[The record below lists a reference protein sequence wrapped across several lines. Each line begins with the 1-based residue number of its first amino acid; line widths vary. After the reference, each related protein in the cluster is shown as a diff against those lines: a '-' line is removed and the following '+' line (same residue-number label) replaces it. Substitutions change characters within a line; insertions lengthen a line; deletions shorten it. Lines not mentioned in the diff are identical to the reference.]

1 MLSLKTIKKIANI
14 YAANP
19 KLKGLNPQ
27 GKFLKFEGL
36 KPGEIIYNPTLIEE
50 KIDGVGRNIIM
61 ARVESRGSDWLKPET
76 FDPHAV
82 AFEQV
87 DEYRYAPVPGAIV
100 LTLLEDPAAKWIYTP
115 SGKRRLIVEGT
126 RINYSVTDPATGWPQ
141 VESHF
146 HQGSTIFD
154 LNPEPFA
161 ILPGKDARLVQRKN
175 GKIVT
180 LARPWGDEAGKGT
193 ISILPKSDRLEDLK
207 PELLEHGVLLKGQ
220 VPYPAKV
227 GANEAQAFFAM
238 VNGKSTEL
246 IGILGHIGFY
256 NKVANYFGMIFVFDP
271 DNPTQIDSS
280 MLDPKIIFTRFDF
293 PYRSPK
299 GPTFGNV
306 VFPSAILRLFKSP
319 GVLNETVDY
328 LTGIDDASIAVL
340 ENQPN
345 PFLQY
350 QDYQAA

>member
-1 MLSLKTIKKIANI
+1 MLSLKTIKKISST

-19 KLKGLNPQ
+19 RLKGLKPQ

-36 KPGEIIYNPTLIEE
+36 KPGEIIYNPTLIQE
-50 KIDGVGRNIIM
+50 KINGVGKNVIM
-61 ARVESRGSDWLKPET
+61 ARVESQESDWLKPET

-87 DEYRYAPVPGAIV
+87 DNYIYAPVKGATV
-100 LTLLEDPAAKWIYTP
+100 LNLLEDPAAKWIYTP
-115 SGKRRLIVEGT
+115 TGKKRLIVEGT
-126 RINYSVTDPATGWPQ
+126 RINRLVSDPVTGGPQ

-146 HQGSTIFD
+146 HQGDNIFNLD
-154 LNPEPFA
+154 PKPFA
-161 ILPGKDARLVQRKN
+161 VLPGKDARLVQRAN

-193 ISILPKSDRLEDLK
+193 ISILPEIDRLEDLK

-220 VPYPAKV
+220 VPYPAKA
-227 GANEAQAFFAM
+227 GANEAHAFFA
-238 VNGKSTEL
+238 VVDGKSTEL
-246 IGILGHIGFY
+246 IGVLGHIGFY

-271 DNPTQIDSS
+271 DDPPQADSL

-293 PYRSPK
+293 PYKEPK
-299 GPTFGNV
+299 RPTFGNV

-328 LTGIDDASIAVL
+328 LTGVDDASIAVL

-345 PFLQY
+345 PFL
-350 QDYQAA
+350 DYQASV